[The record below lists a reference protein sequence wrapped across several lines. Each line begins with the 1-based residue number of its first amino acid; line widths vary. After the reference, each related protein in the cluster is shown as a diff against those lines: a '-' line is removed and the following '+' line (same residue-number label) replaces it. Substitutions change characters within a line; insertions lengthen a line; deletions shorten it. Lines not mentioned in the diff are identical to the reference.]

1 MRADKFASSLTHV
14 IRQWG
19 KPMGEPIFKEKLKW
33 AYRCYERSND
43 EPEDT
48 RAYISCYGTV
58 STGLS
63 VTAAWNAECGF
74 NPGGRKGAFGTTT
87 KMYSASGG
95 HNNFST
101 QDNFTL
107 VTIRE
112 IFPEESV
119 PQEPTIFSFLGNKQ
133 GQCFCDLEQGI
144 FKSTENASAQA
155 GNPAPGAPAFS
166 WMMESGS
173 GARMNGMSIQGGGYE
188 ADNYAAGMRFRQT
201 VSDYSESS
209 VIASCFWDVRFYTD
223 SFSKDDFRLI
233 MEDMRENYRY
243 YTGKDIDIPDNF

>member
-1 MRADKFASSLTHV
+1 
-14 IRQWG
+14 
-19 KPMGEPIFKEKLKW
+19 MGEPIFKEKLRW

-43 EPEDT
+43 EPEDA
-48 RAYISCYGTV
+48 RIYVDNYG
-58 STGLS
+58 SSGRLML
-63 VTAAWNAECGF
+63 TAEWNAECGF

-87 KMYSASGG
+87 KKYSAYGG
-95 HNNFST
+95 NNGFST

-119 PQEPTIFSFLGNKQ
+119 SQEPSIFAFLGNKANTYY
-133 GQCFCDLEQGI
+133 CDLECGI
-144 FKSTENASAQA
+144 FKNAENASAQA

-166 WMMESGS
+166 WMMESSSGAQMNGMTIQGSGGS
-173 GARMNGMSIQGGGYE
+173 GA
-188 ADNYAAGMRFRQT
+188 DDYARGILFRRIGKDD
-201 VSDYSESS
+201 SLC
-209 VIASCFWDVRFYTD
+209 IASCFWDVRFYTD

-233 MEDMRENYRY
+233 LEEMRENYRY